1 MPEKLAP
8 WTPETD
14 RILLLAI
21 IATTGC
27 PSLPTI
33 ASFTGYS
40 LNSIKWRFHKLKK
53 EASSLQSKSHDIS
66 SDSKSSA
73 PSPISKKR
81 ARANPHSNSTE
92 TPPSKR
98 VKASPKGGKRKN
110 AIFHD
115 TSDEEPP
122 TPVFTESEEE
132 EEEQTPPLSSDE
144 EAGEGSTSSI
154 GPVTPTRALPRRK
167 AKQAPGYYRILDEGS
182 EPEFEEGEVDES
194 PEE

>member
-1 MPEKLAP
+1 MPERLAA

-21 IATTGC
+21 IATTGS

-40 LNSIKWRFHKLKK
+40 LNSLRWRFQTLKK
-53 EASSLQSKSHDIS
+53 EAASLPDKSQETSSHGKF
-66 SDSKSSA
+66 
-73 PSPISKKR
+73 SPPTSKKR
-81 ARANPHSNSTE
+81 ANPDSDKSPPIKKRKTSST
-92 TPPSKR
+92 
-98 VKASPKGGKRKN
+98 KGGKRKN
-110 AIFHD
+110 PIFHD

-132 EEEQTPPLSSDE
+132 EEEQTPLLYDDDE
-144 EAGEGSTSSI
+144 EDETDTSFI
-154 GPVTPTRALPRRK
+154 EPVTPTKPRPQRK
-167 AKQAPGYYRILDEGS
+167 AKPAPGYYKLLDEGS

-194 PEE
+194 QSE